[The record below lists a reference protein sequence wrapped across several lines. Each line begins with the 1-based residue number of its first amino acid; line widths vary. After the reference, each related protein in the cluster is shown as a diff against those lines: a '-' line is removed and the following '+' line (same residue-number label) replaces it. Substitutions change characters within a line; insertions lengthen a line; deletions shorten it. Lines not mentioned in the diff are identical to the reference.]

1 MMFKQIT
8 AFFVCLSFLGGVSG
22 WGEATEKEHGA
33 SYGAWVKDITSESA
47 VHEEKKIPKTKTATP
62 EKTEDP
68 YKIIINVAA
77 RSLGVYKNN
86 EKMRLYPVGLGK
98 ISTPTPVGYF
108 SVLTKEEHPTWVDP
122 GDSGNTIPSGE
133 SNPLGYRWMQVWGNY
148 GIHGTNHPESIG
160 SYVSNGCIRMKEADV
175 EEVYDY
181 VSVGTPVEIMCQ
193 RIVIDKIKDNTIV
206 YYIYPDGYGYQ
217 PLDVET
223 VAKWLSGYGVEKF
236 ESDDNIA
243 RKIELSDGQPT
254 YVARVYNLSVNGKSM
269 NDKALIKDDIVY
281 LPADKIAEQL
291 KVLVTWDAKSATLGT
306 KYGKAIGYEKK
317 GALFFNAE
325 DAGVLFRLQGGLS
338 KRGAYEL
345 TSMEKFSAAPTT
357 EELSEMK
364 NDSGEKSTTITVE
377 ESQAKSSKE
386 TSESIKP
393 QDRHPV
399 AARTTRIYREGQTGA
414 ANSAKK

>member
-1 MMFKQIT
+1 MMLKQIT
-8 AFFVCLSFLGGVSG
+8 AFFVCLSFWGGVSG
-22 WGEATEKEHGA
+22 WGEAAEKEHGTY
-33 SYGAWVKDITSESA
+33 YGTWVKDITSESA
-47 VHEEKKIPKTKTATP
+47 VHEEKKIQKAKTAAP

-108 SVLTKEEHPTWVDP
+108 SVLTKEENPTWVDP

-181 VSVGTPVEIMCQ
+181 VSVGTPVEIMYQ

-364 NDSGEKSTTITVE
+364 NDSGEKSTTMTVE

>member
-1 MMFKQIT
+1 MMFKQIA
-8 AFFVCLSFLGGVSG
+8 AFFVCLSMFSGVSG
-22 WGEATEKEHGA
+22 WAGATEKEQGS
-33 SYGAWVKDITSESA
+33 SYGAWVKDISAESPEPEKVHASEVKSA
-47 VHEEKKIPKTKTATP
+47 VA

-86 EKMRLYPVGLGK
+86 EKIRLYPVGLGK
-98 ISTPTPVGYF
+98 LSTPTPVGYF
-108 SVLTKEEHPTWVDP
+108 SVLTKEENPTWVDP

-181 VSVGTPVEIMCQ
+181 ASVGTPVEIMYQ
-193 RIVIDKIKDNTIV
+193 RIVIDKIKDNMIV

-217 PLDVET
+217 PLDVAT
-223 VAKWLSGYGVEKF
+223 VAKWLAGYGVDKF
-236 ESDDNIA
+236 ESDEEIE

-269 NDKALIKDDIVY
+269 SDKALIKDDIVY

-291 KVLVTWDAKSATLGT
+291 KVLVTWDSKSATLGT

-317 GALFFNAE
+317 GSLFFNAE
-325 DAGVLFRLQGGLS
+325 DAGVLFHLQGGLS
-338 KRGAYEL
+338 KRGVYEL
-345 TSMEKFSAAPTT
+345 TSIKETPAASTK
-357 EELSEMK
+357 EETVETKDSVESEPMK
-364 NDSGEKSTTITVE
+364 SGEE
-377 ESQAKSSKE
+377 MAESAKTQE
-386 TSESIKP
+386 
-393 QDRHPV
+393 RRPV
-399 AARTTRIYREGQTGA
+399 AARTTRIYREGQA
-414 ANSAKK
+414 DAMDSAKK